1 MRDTFAKT
9 TKRKVFS
16 ALLLGLCV
24 WVGSGCIFGARTIQR
39 SYPEAFTKQME
50 LLGELAAD
58 YRIDTS
64 AQVYGVSPEVQEF
77 FPDEKDLS
85 RVLAESERQG
95 FSISNDPNPSRLI
108 IMKRYE
114 IPMFNLFVGGVQ
126 EGFEASQV
134 SQLYGWSP
142 IGWARLFS
150 AKENERNIIKD
161 WMVAMIRRYGKDAG
175 NS

>member
-1 MRDTFAKT
+1 
-9 TKRKVFS
+9 
-16 ALLLGLCV
+16 
-24 WVGSGCIFGARTIQR
+24 
-39 SYPEAFTKQME
+39 ME

-64 AQVYGVSPEVQEF
+64 AQEYGLSPEIQEL
-77 FPDEKDLS
+77 FPDENDLS

-95 FSISNDPNPSRLI
+95 FSISPDLNPSRHI

-114 IPMFNLFVGGVQ
+114 VPMLNLFVGGVQ

-142 IGWARLFS
+142 IGWVRLFS
-150 AKENERNIIKD
+150 AKENERSIFKN
-161 WMVAMIRRYGKDAG
+161 WMMAMIRRYGKDAG